1 MCGASLFACCRLL
14 AMGGGCDDGC
24 RTGGCGQVEST
35 ATRVGSGPVVVL
47 EAEIPE
53 DWPAGQ
59 VDHIIYTFEAI
70 SPDDG
75 AFVVRAAGDG

>member
-1 MCGASLFACCRLL
+1 
-14 AMGGGCDDGC
+14 MGGGCADGC
-24 RTGGCGQVEST
+24 RTGGRVQAGCGGVHCG
-35 ATRVGSGPVVVL
+35 VGFGPVVVL
-47 EAEIPE
+47 ETEILE

-75 AFVVRAAGDG
+75 ALVVRAAGDG